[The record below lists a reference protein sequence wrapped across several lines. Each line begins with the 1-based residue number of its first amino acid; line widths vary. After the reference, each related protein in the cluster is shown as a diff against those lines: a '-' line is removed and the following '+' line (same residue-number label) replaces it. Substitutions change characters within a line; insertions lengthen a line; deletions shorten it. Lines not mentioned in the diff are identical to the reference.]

1 MKQEGTQY
9 WTLGV
14 DEGEERHRFVSLDLD
29 GERVPGL
36 SIWVSNRV
44 DQIEE
49 GLAKVLL
56 KLPVGYRLR
65 IAVESLRSFGGVLAR
80 QAVGMGCEMWQ
91 VNPKALS
98 HYRDLE
104 GQPRKDD
111 DIDAYL
117 AARMVYF
124 GMKGCHLALDV
135 KPEERSLCRL
145 ARLHTQLTRLR
156 TAISTMLRSRLLEL
170 SPEVLCK
177 GWEGPAY
184 NTKAMASV
192 LKRWPGFEG
201 LEKTR
206 LSAVERVLMRVGYR
220 SSEVAHQKAV
230 ALKEMAKR
238 IAMPGEERKVLAM
251 ELAAHLMQIEV
262 TMKSLEEVDAEIL
275 ARVRKHEIAS
285 KLLDMPGVG
294 PFVAAV
300 LVGEIL
306 PLARNLPEPK
316 VATYAGVSPLSRRT
330 GKERSNKPSKL
341 ARGINKHA
349 IHALYLSATSARNVS
364 AIDAEYYRKQRER
377 HQGHPKPHAAASI
390 SLARQRF
397 KLMYKLLTTDEVYD
411 KETLIKSHLERKNNE
426 RKRLR
431 GDNAAGG

>member
-1 MKQEGTQY
+1 MKQQGAQSWTY

-14 DEGEERHRFVSLDLD
+14 DEGEERHRFVTLDED
-29 GERVPGL
+29 GERVPRL
-36 SIWVSNRV
+36 SIWVNNRA
-44 DQIEE
+44 DHIEE

-56 KLPVGYRLR
+56 KLPAGYRLR
-65 IAVESLRSFGGVLAR
+65 IAVESLRSIGGVLAR
-80 QAVGMGCEMWQ
+80 QAIALGCEMWQ
-91 VNPKALS
+91 VNPKALR

-111 DIDAYL
+111 DIDAFL
-117 AARMVYF
+117 AARMVYY

-145 ARLHTQLTRLR
+145 ARLHTQLTRQK
-156 TAISTMLRSRLLEL
+156 TAISTMFRSRLLEL
-170 SPEVLCK
+170 CPEVLCK

-184 NTKAMASV
+184 NTKAMAAV

-201 LEKTR
+201 LEKTK

-220 SSEVAHQKAV
+220 SDEVAHRKAIT
-230 ALKEMAKR
+230 LKEMAKR
-238 IAMPGEERKVLAM
+238 IAMPREERKVLAM
-251 ELAAHLMQIEV
+251 ELAVHLTQLQVM
-262 TMKSLEEVDAEIL
+262 MKSLEEVDAEIL

-285 KLLDMPGVG
+285 KLLAMPGVG

-306 PLARNLPEPK
+306 PLARNLSEGK
-316 VATYAGVSPLSRRT
+316 VATYAGVTPLSRKT
-330 GKERSNKPSKL
+330 GKDRSNKPSKL
-341 ARGINKHA
+341 ARGINKHV
-349 IHALYLSATSARNVS
+349 IHALYMSATSARNVS
-364 AIDAEYYRKQRER
+364 AIDAEYYRKQREI

-397 KLMYKLLTTDEVYD
+397 KLMYKLLTTDAEYD
-411 KETLIKSHLERKNNE
+411 KEILIARHFERQNRARAK
-426 RKRLR
+426 
-431 GDNAAGG
+431 AA